1 MHSLLYPPKGLMSQL
16 FDLINLPFS
25 YVMRFFYGLTDNY
38 MVSLLLFA
46 IVVKAVLF
54 PIGIKTQK
62 NMVKQAT
69 LRPREAAI
77 REKYKGR
84 TDQATQQKM
93 QNEIMALYQSENY
106 NPASGCGPMIIQ
118 LIIVWAIYRIV
129 YGPLTY
135 LCGMTAE
142 SLGFLRE
149 GVAALLGQENFV
161 GNEIQLLRAISEQ
174 GIPSVLTSLGS
185 IEGCTGDII
194 SGIEDVLVNHWP
206 NMTVFGGTLDL
217 SQTPTV
223 ALNVLLLIPVL
234 NLVTTWLV
242 PKITRKMTY
251 QSPEQ
256 TQADMSMK
264 IMNIAMPLMIFWMA
278 FQLPAALGVYW
289 IFQNILGVVQQWIL
303 SKMYPYPTFTEE
315 ELKEAVRAVTK
326 GDKGKSKENG
336 GSANGGNSQNA
347 GGNGKAR
354 SLHHIDDDDY
364 PEESKSALPNSSQ
377 KNGGKK
383 KSQPKSETP
392 SAEGAETESAE
403 AERSDEADSDVG
415 GDDADG
421 NAVQS
426 SVIAPAPLKED
437 QKH

>member
-1 MHSLLYPPKGLMSQL
+1 MSQL

-62 NMVKQAT
+62 NMVKQAM

-149 GVAALLGQENFV
+149 GVASLLGQENFV

-185 IEGCTGDII
+185 IEGCTGEII

-289 IFQNILGVVQQWIL
+289 IFQNILGVAQQWIL

-326 GDKGKSKENG
+326 GDKDKGKSKAIST
-336 GSANGGNSQNA
+336 GSSQNA

-364 PEESKSALPNSSQ
+364 PEEPKSASQ

-383 KSQPKSETP
+383 KPQPKLETP
-392 SAEGAETESAE
+392 SEEDASAADGSKEAVSDAGDGA
-403 AERSDEADSDVG
+403 
-415 GDDADG
+415 GDDG
-421 NAVQS
+421 VQS